1 MRVLYAVVWMWR
13 ILPVFCSI
21 NRSTRRS
28 IRLIKIENIMAASTE
43 KLETIGKYRIIR
55 ELGRG
60 ATSAVYLAEDSFNS
74 RNVAIKLI
82 WADVLKDKE
91 DGPLYK
97 SMFLNEAALAG
108 KIIHPH
114 IVSIYDAVVEDTM
127 SYLVMEFVEGGT
139 LEKYCKPEN
148 RLENQAIAEIIFKC
162 VRALAFANMDGLI
175 HRDIKPGNILHKTGT
190 DIKVADFGAALNRV
204 SDRTQVAAVGSP
216 LYMAP
221 EIITGAKA
229 TVQSDIYALGMVMY
243 MLLASRPPFEATNP
257 ASLAY
262 QIVNHEPEPA
272 SSFNDQVTSAIEDIV
287 KRAMAKN
294 VAQRYLSWEAFG
306 KDLAELWQGEQTPQK
321 NQGEVSGTE
330 QFSFLKTLDFF
341 RGFPENELWEVLR
354 ISKWRSF
361 PAGTVLIK
369 EGDVGDSFFIL
380 ASGSVK
386 VMRGKRLLN
395 VLGTGDCFGEMS
407 YLAKRDGPRS
417 ATISTATDCVVMKV
431 RAQDLSGA
439 TYSCRQLF
447 DRKFLETLVERLETA
462 NQQLA
467 VT

>member
-1 MRVLYAVVWMWR
+1 MTQ
-13 ILPVFCSI
+13 LP
-21 NRSTRRS
+21 
-28 IRLIKIENIMAASTE
+28 KQPEM
-43 KLETIGKYRIIR
+43 IGKYRVIR

-74 RNVAIKLI
+74 RNVAIKLMFPEM
-82 WADVLKDKE
+82 LKDKE
-91 DGPLYK
+91 DGALYK
-97 SMFLNEAALAG
+97 SMFLNEASLAG

-114 IVSIYDAVVEDTM
+114 IVTIFDAVVEDEV
-127 SYLVMEFVEGGT
+127 SYIVMEYVEGGT
-139 LEKYCKPEN
+139 LEKYCKPDN
-148 RLENQAIAEIIFKC
+148 RLENQVVAEIIFKC
-162 VRALAFANMDGLI
+162 VRALAFANMEGLI
-175 HRDIKPGNILHKTGT
+175 HRDIKPGNILHRHGS
-190 DIKVADFGAALNRV
+190 DIKVADFGAALSKV

-243 MLLASRPPFEATNP
+243 MLLAGRPPFEASNA

-262 QIVNHEPEPA
+262 QIVNHEPEPPSRYREGITA
-272 SSFNDQVTSAIEDIV
+272 AIEDIV
-287 KRAMAKN
+287 KQAMAKE
-294 VAQRYLSWEAFG
+294 VSHRYASWEAFG
-306 KDLAELWQGEQTPQK
+306 KDLAALWQGEQTPQQTK
-321 NQGEVSGTE
+321 GEVSDTE
-330 QFSFLKTLDFF
+330 QFSFLKTLAFF
-341 RGFPENELWEVLR
+341 RGFPENELWEVLK

-361 PAGTVLIK
+361 VAGMVLIK

-395 VLGTGDCFGEMS
+395 VLGSGDCFGEMS

-431 RAQDLSGA
+431 RAQDLSSA
-439 TYSCRQLF
+439 SYNCRLLF

>member
-1 MRVLYAVVWMWR
+1 MTKTLQPPEM
-13 ILPVFCSI
+13 
-21 NRSTRRS
+21 
-28 IRLIKIENIMAASTE
+28 
-43 KLETIGKYRIIR
+43 IGKYRVLR

-74 RNVAIKLI
+74 RNVAIKLMFPEM
-82 WADVLKDKE
+82 LKDKE
-91 DGPLYK
+91 NGAFYK
-97 SMFLNEAALAG
+97 SMFLNEASMAG

-114 IVSIYDAVVEDTM
+114 IVTIFDAVVEDEV
-127 SYLVMEFVEGGT
+127 SYIVMEYVEGGT

-148 RLENQAIAEIIFKC
+148 RLDNHVVAEIIFKC
-162 VRALAFANMDGLI
+162 VRALAFANMEGLI
-175 HRDIKPGNILHKTGT
+175 HRDIKPGNILHKSGT
-190 DIKVADFGAALNRV
+190 DIKVADFGAALSKV

-216 LYMAP
+216 LYMSP

-243 MLLASRPPFEATNP
+243 MLLAGRPPFEASNA

-262 QIVNHEPEPA
+262 QIVNHEPEPP
-272 SSFNDQVTSAIEDIV
+272 SCYSQEVTAAIEDIV
-287 KRAMAKN
+287 KQAMAKD
-294 VAQRYLSWEAFG
+294 VAHRYGSWEAFG
-306 KDLAELWQGEQTPQK
+306 KDLAGLCQGEQTPQQIK
-321 NQGEVSGTE
+321 GEVSDTE

-341 RGFPENELWEVLR
+341 QGFPENELWEVLR

-395 VLGTGDCFGEMS
+395 VLGSGDCFGEMS
-407 YLAKRDGPRS
+407 YLSKRDGPRS

-431 RAQDLSGA
+431 RSQDLSEA
-439 TYSCRQLF
+439 SFNCRQLF
-447 DRKFLETLVERLETA
+447 DRKFLETLVERLATA

>member
-1 MRVLYAVVWMWR
+1 MTQ
-13 ILPVFCSI
+13 LP
-21 NRSTRRS
+21 
-28 IRLIKIENIMAASTE
+28 KQPEM
-43 KLETIGKYRIIR
+43 IGKYRVIR

-74 RNVAIKLI
+74 RNVAIKLMFPEM
-82 WADVLKDKE
+82 LKDKE
-91 DGPLYK
+91 DGALYK
-97 SMFLNEAALAG
+97 SMFLNEASLAG

-114 IVSIYDAVVEDTM
+114 IVTIFDAVVEDEV
-127 SYLVMEFVEGGT
+127 SYIVMEYVEGGT
-139 LEKYCKPEN
+139 LEKYCKPDN
-148 RLENQAIAEIIFKC
+148 RLENQVVAEIIFKC
-162 VRALAFANMDGLI
+162 VRALAFANMEGLI
-175 HRDIKPGNILHKTGT
+175 HRDIKPGNILHKHGS
-190 DIKVADFGAALNRV
+190 DIKVADFGAALSKV

-243 MLLASRPPFEATNP
+243 MLLAGRPPFEASNA

-262 QIVNHEPEPA
+262 QIVNHEPEPPSRYREGITA
-272 SSFNDQVTSAIEDIV
+272 AIEDIV
-287 KRAMAKN
+287 KQAMAKE
-294 VAQRYLSWEAFG
+294 VSHRYASWEAFG
-306 KDLAELWQGEQTPQK
+306 KDLAALWQGEQTPQQTK
-321 NQGEVSGTE
+321 GEVSDTE
-330 QFSFLKTLDFF
+330 QFSFLKTLAFF
-341 RGFPENELWEVLR
+341 RGFPENELWEVLK

-361 PAGTVLIK
+361 VAGMVLIK

-395 VLGTGDCFGEMS
+395 VLGSGDCFGEMS

-431 RAQDLSGA
+431 RAQDLSSA
-439 TYSCRQLF
+439 SYNCRLLF

>member
-1 MRVLYAVVWMWR
+1 MTQAPQPPEM
-13 ILPVFCSI
+13 
-21 NRSTRRS
+21 
-28 IRLIKIENIMAASTE
+28 
-43 KLETIGKYRIIR
+43 IGKYRVIR

-74 RNVAIKLI
+74 RNVAIKLMFPEM
-82 WADVLKDKE
+82 LKDKE
-91 DGPLYK
+91 DGALYK
-97 SMFLNEAALAG
+97 SMFLNEASMAG

-114 IVSIYDAVVEDTM
+114 IVTIFDAVVEDEV
-127 SYLVMEFVEGGT
+127 SYIVMEYVEGGT

-148 RLENQAIAEIIFKC
+148 RLDNHVVAEIIFKC
-162 VRALAFANMDGLI
+162 VRALAFANMEGLI
-175 HRDIKPGNILHKTGT
+175 HRDIKPGNILHKNGT
-190 DIKVADFGAALNRV
+190 DIKVADFGAALSKV

-216 LYMAP
+216 LYMSP

-243 MLLASRPPFEATNP
+243 MLLAGRPPFEASNP

-262 QIVNHEPEPA
+262 QIVNHEPEPP
-272 SSFNDQVTSAIEDIV
+272 SNYNQHVTAAIEDIV
-287 KRAMAKN
+287 KQAMAKDI
-294 VAQRYLSWEAFG
+294 ARRYASWEAFG
-306 KDLAELWQGEQTPQK
+306 KDLAGLWQGEQTPQPIK
-321 NQGEVSGTE
+321 GEVSDTE
-330 QFSFLKTLDFF
+330 QFSFLKTLAFF

-361 PAGTVLIK
+361 PAGAVLIK
-369 EGDVGDSFFIL
+369 EGDIGDSFFIL

-395 VLGTGDCFGEMS
+395 VLGSGDCFGEMS

-431 RAQDLSGA
+431 RSQDLSDA
-439 TYSCRQLF
+439 SFNCRQLF

>member
-1 MRVLYAVVWMWR
+1 MTQ
-13 ILPVFCSI
+13 LP
-21 NRSTRRS
+21 
-28 IRLIKIENIMAASTE
+28 KQPEM
-43 KLETIGKYRIIR
+43 IGKYRVIR

-74 RNVAIKLI
+74 RNVAIKLMSPEM
-82 WADVLKDKE
+82 LKDKE
-91 DGPLYK
+91 DGALYK
-97 SMFLNEAALAG
+97 SMFLNEASLAG

-114 IVSIYDAVVEDTM
+114 IVTIFDAVVEDEV
-127 SYLVMEFVEGGT
+127 SYIVMEYVEGGT
-139 LEKYCKPEN
+139 LEKYCKPDN
-148 RLENQAIAEIIFKC
+148 RLENQVVAEIIFKC
-162 VRALAFANMDGLI
+162 VRALAFANMEGLI
-175 HRDIKPGNILHKTGT
+175 HRDIKPGNILHKHGS
-190 DIKVADFGAALNRV
+190 DIKVADFGAALSKV

-243 MLLASRPPFEATNP
+243 MLLAGRPPFEASNA

-262 QIVNHEPEPA
+262 QIVNHEPEPPSRYREGITA
-272 SSFNDQVTSAIEDIV
+272 AIEDIV
-287 KRAMAKN
+287 KQAMAKE
-294 VAQRYLSWEAFG
+294 VSHRYASWEAFG
-306 KDLAELWQGEQTPQK
+306 KDLAALWQGEQTPQQTK
-321 NQGEVSGTE
+321 GEVSDTE
-330 QFSFLKTLDFF
+330 QFSFLKTLAFF
-341 RGFPENELWEVLR
+341 RGFPENELWEVLK

-361 PAGTVLIK
+361 VAGMVLIK

-395 VLGTGDCFGEMS
+395 VLGSGDCFGEMS

-431 RAQDLSGA
+431 RAQDLSSA
-439 TYSCRQLF
+439 SYNCRLLF